1 MQATKIKM
9 KKYCENSNSVEEIDQ
24 IFLID
29 CKTPGYY
36 KKSAIYDYL
45 MTNPGT
51 ITVGRYPF
59 PKLIPALSAYGE
71 KYVKSTSNN
80 TERDNLLNLPRE

>member
-9 KKYCENSNSVEEIDQ
+9 KMNCENSNSVEEIDK
-24 IFLID
+24 IYLID
-29 CKTPGYY
+29 CQVPGYY
-36 KKSAIYDYL
+36 TKSAIYDYL
-45 MTNPGT
+45 IANPGT
-51 ITVGRYPF
+51 IIVGKYPF

-71 KYVKSTSNN
+71 KYVKSAANN